1 MNDSESIAPT
11 LQALRESGLPLIV
24 ADRLGIVVEI
34 NHEFASVYGWDNE
47 TLVGGS
53 LSLILPDAH
62 KMSHQLAFSR
72 FTLPPTPSAVL
83 GHPLKLA
90 TRCADGSDL
99 ISEHFIIAD
108 NTSGEW
114 VFAATLK
121 PLA

>member
-1 MNDSESIAPT
+1 MNDSASTAPT
-11 LQALRESGLPLIV
+11 LHALRESGLPLIV

-34 NHEFASVYGWDNE
+34 NDEFATVYGWDDQ

-72 FTLPPTPSAVL
+72 FTLPPTQSAVL

-99 ISEHFIIAD
+99 VSEHFIIAE
-108 NTSGEW
+108 NTSGDW

-121 PLA
+121 PLE